1 MRGRKK
7 TPTKLKELK
16 GSLRKCREV
25 SNEMQTTNVVSMP
38 QAPSFLNQHGANEWD
53 LVTNELA
60 NIKMLHLTDL
70 SILAAYCNEI
80 GIYREIAQELQGNF
94 TEQTVDKDGRLRASK
109 IAPKYKVMQ
118 NALQNAMK
126 IASQFG
132 FTPSSRASLSMP
144 DQDEE
149 RTDDFNFF
157 D

>member
-38 QAPSFLNQHGANEWD
+38 KAPSFLNKQGADEWD

-80 GIYREIAQELQGNF
+80 GIYRDIAQELQGNF
-94 TEQTVDKDGRLRASK
+94 TEQTVDKDGRLRSSK

-126 IASQFG
+126 IATQFG

-144 DQDEE
+144 EKDEE

>member
-1 MRGRKK
+1 M
-7 TPTKLKELK
+7 K
-16 GSLRKCREV
+16 GTIEKSRLV
-25 SNEMQTTNVVSMP
+25 GNEMQTAAVVSMP
-38 QAPSFLNQHGANEWD
+38 SAPSFLNKQGADEWH

-94 TEQTVDKDGRLRASK
+94 TEQTVDKDGRLRSSK

-126 IASQFG
+126 IATQFG

-144 DQDEE
+144 NQDEE
-149 RTDDFNFF
+149 STDDFNFF

>member
-38 QAPSFLNQHGANEWD
+38 QAPSFLNQQGADEWN

-126 IASQFG
+126 IATQFG

-144 DQDEE
+144 EQDEE

>member
-1 MRGRKK
+1 MARPKK
-7 TPTKLKELK
+7 PTKIKELQ
-16 GSLRKCREV
+16 GTIRKCREEE
-25 SNEMQTTNVVSMP
+25 NEMQVAQVVEMP
-38 QAPSFLNQHGANEWD
+38 EAPSFLNDDGAREWA

-94 TEQTVDKDGRLRASK
+94 TEQTVDKDGRLRSSK

-126 IASQFG
+126 IATQFG

-144 DQDEE
+144 EQEDEK
-149 RTDDFNFF
+149 TDDFNFF
-157 D
+157 G

>member
-126 IASQFG
+126 IATQFG

-144 DQDEE
+144 EQDEE

>member
-1 MRGRKK
+1 MK
-7 TPTKLKELK
+7 TTH
-16 GSLRKCREV
+16 
-25 SNEMQTTNVVSMP
+25 VVSMP
-38 QAPSFLNQHGANEWD
+38 EAPSFLNQQGAEEWH

-94 TEQTVDKDGRLRASK
+94 TEQTVDKDGRLRSTK

-126 IASQFG
+126 IATQYG

-144 DQDEE
+144 EQDEE

>member
-38 QAPSFLNQHGANEWD
+38 QAPSFLNQQGADEWD

-126 IASQFG
+126 IATQFG
-132 FTPSSRASLSMP
+132 FTPSARASLSMP
-144 DQDEE
+144 EQDEE

>member
-38 QAPSFLNQHGANEWD
+38 KAPSFLNQQGADEWD

-126 IASQFG
+126 IATQFG

-144 DQDEE
+144 EQDEE

>member
-38 QAPSFLNQHGANEWD
+38 KAPSFLNQHGADEWD

-118 NALQNAMK
+118 NALQMAMK
-126 IASQFG
+126 IATQFG

-144 DQDEE
+144 EQDEE

>member
-7 TPTKLKELK
+7 TPTKIKELK

-38 QAPSFLNQHGANEWD
+38 QAPSFLNQHGADEWD

-94 TEQTVDKDGRLRASK
+94 TEQTVDKDGRLRSSK

-126 IASQFG
+126 IATQFG
-132 FTPSSRASLSMP
+132 FTPSSRASLSIP
-144 DQDEE
+144 EQDEE

-157 D
+157 Y

>member
-38 QAPSFLNQHGANEWD
+38 QAPSFLNQHGADEWD
-53 LVTNELA
+53 IVTNEFA

-94 TEQTVDKDGRLRASK
+94 TEQTVDKDGRLRSSK

-126 IASQFG
+126 IATQFG

-144 DQDEE
+144 EQDEE
-149 RTDDFNFF
+149 RNDDFNFF

>member
-1 MRGRKK
+1 M
-7 TPTKLKELK
+7 E
-16 GSLRKCREV
+16 
-25 SNEMQTTNVVSMP
+25 TTQVVSMP
-38 QAPSFLNQHGANEWD
+38 QAPSFLNQQGADEWH

-94 TEQTVDKDGRLRASK
+94 TEQTVDKDGRLRSSK

-126 IASQFG
+126 IATQFG

-144 DQDEE
+144 DKDEE
-149 RTDDFNFF
+149 KTDDFNFF

>member
-1 MRGRKK
+1 ME
-7 TPTKLKELK
+7 T
-16 GSLRKCREV
+16 S
-25 SNEMQTTNVVSMP
+25 QVVSMV
-38 QAPSFLNQHGANEWD
+38 PSFLNKQGADEWD

-94 TEQTVDKDGRLRASK
+94 TEQTVDRDGRLRSSK

-126 IASQFG
+126 IATQFG
-132 FTPSSRASLSMP
+132 FTPSRASLSMP
-144 DQDEE
+144 EQDEE

>member
-38 QAPSFLNQHGANEWD
+38 KAPSFLNQQGADEWN

-94 TEQTVDKDGRLRASK
+94 TEQTIDKDGRLRASK

-118 NALQNAMK
+118 NALQNAIK
-126 IASQFG
+126 IATQFG

-144 DQDEE
+144 EQDEE

>member
-38 QAPSFLNQHGANEWD
+38 KAPSFLNQQGADEWD

-80 GIYREIAQELQGNF
+80 GIYRSIAQELQGNF
-94 TEQTVDKDGRLRASK
+94 TEQTVDKDGRLRSSK

-126 IASQFG
+126 IATQFG

-144 DQDEE
+144 EQDEE

>member
-38 QAPSFLNQHGANEWD
+38 KAPSFLNQQGADEWN

-126 IASQFG
+126 IATQFG

-144 DQDEE
+144 EQDEE

>member
-1 MRGRKK
+1 
-7 TPTKLKELK
+7 
-16 GSLRKCREV
+16 
-25 SNEMQTTNVVSMP
+25 
-38 QAPSFLNQHGANEWD
+38 
-53 LVTNELA
+53 
-60 NIKMLHLTDL
+60 MLHLTDL

-94 TEQTVDKDGRLRASK
+94 TEQTVDKDGRLRSSK

-126 IASQFG
+126 IATNFG

-144 DQDEE
+144 EQDEE

>member
-1 MRGRKK
+1 LRGRKK
-7 TPTKLKELK
+7 IPTKIKELK
-16 GSLRKCREV
+16 GTLEKSRLV
-25 SNEMQTTNVVSMP
+25 GNEMETSQVVSMP
-38 QAPSFLNQHGANEWD
+38 STPSFLNQHGADEWD

-126 IASQFG
+126 ISREFG

-144 DQDEE
+144 EKDEE

>member
-38 QAPSFLNQHGANEWD
+38 KAPSFLNQHGADEWD

-94 TEQTVDKDGRLRASK
+94 TEQTVDKDGRLRSSK

-126 IASQFG
+126 IATQFG

-144 DQDEE
+144 EQDEE

>member
-38 QAPSFLNQHGANEWD
+38 QAPSFLNQHGADEWD

-118 NALQNAMK
+118 IALQNAMK
-126 IASQFG
+126 ISREFG

-144 DQDEE
+144 EKDEE

>member
-1 MRGRKK
+1 
-7 TPTKLKELK
+7 
-16 GSLRKCREV
+16 
-25 SNEMQTTNVVSMP
+25 
-38 QAPSFLNQHGANEWD
+38 
-53 LVTNELA
+53 
-60 NIKMLHLTDL
+60 LTDL

-94 TEQTVDKDGRLRASK
+94 TEQTVDRDGRLRSSK

-126 IASQFG
+126 ISREFG

-144 DQDEE
+144 EQDEE

>member
-38 QAPSFLNQHGANEWD
+38 QAPSFLNQHGADEWD

-126 IASQFG
+126 IATQFG

-144 DQDEE
+144 EQDEE

>member
-38 QAPSFLNQHGANEWD
+38 KAPSFLNQQGADEWN

-94 TEQTVDKDGRLRASK
+94 TEQTVDKDGRLRSSK

-126 IASQFG
+126 IATQFG

-144 DQDEE
+144 EQDEE
-149 RTDDFNFF
+149 RSDDFNFF